1 MEYLYYICKRRIKLD
16 EMDYTIKAL
25 SNKRRNIT
33 EKEREIIKR
42 ALPAYQLVLGQ
53 YEKYTDEMKRKDL
66 EKLNKENTNSLNS
79 LNPFDVDMSE
89 DKTYEPTLEDTKTFV
104 YSAWAE
110 AVANVQTP
118 FVSASPVKK
127 SIRKQV
133 FRDVQKG
140 KYLNKK
146 VKDIMNDFI
155 LKLSGNVKVVNEEK

>member
-1 MEYLYYICKRRIKLD
+1 
-16 EMDYTIKAL
+16 MDYTIKTL
-25 SNKRRNIT
+25 PNKRRNIT
-33 EKEREIIKR
+33 EKESQIIER
-42 ALPAYQLVLGQ
+42 ALSAYQVVLGQ
-53 YEKYTDEMKRKDL
+53 YEKYTDKMKRKDW
-66 EKLNKENTNSLNS
+66 EKLNKENTNNLNS
-79 LNPFDVDMSE
+79 LNPFDADMSE

-118 FVSASPVKK
+118 FICASSIKK
-127 SIRKQV
+127 GIRKQA

-155 LKLSGNVKVVNEEK
+155 LKLSGNIKVINKNEENNN

>member
-1 MEYLYYICKRRIKLD
+1 
-16 EMDYTIKAL
+16 MDYTIKTL
-25 SNKRRNIT
+25 PNKRRNIT
-33 EKEREIIKR
+33 EKEREIIER
-42 ALPAYQLVLGQ
+42 ALPAYQVVLGQ
-53 YEKYTDEMKRKDL
+53 YEKYTDDMKRKDL
-66 EKLNKENTNSLNS
+66 EKLNKENTNNLNS
-79 LNPFDVDMSE
+79 LNPFDIDMSE

-118 FVSASPVKK
+118 FICASSIKK
-127 SIRKQV
+127 GIRKQA

-155 LKLSGNVKVVNEEK
+155 LKLSGNIKVINKNEENNN

>member
-1 MEYLYYICKRRIKLD
+1 
-16 EMDYTIKAL
+16 MDYTIKTL
-25 SNKRRNIT
+25 PNKRRNIT
-33 EKEREIIKR
+33 EKEREIIER
-42 ALPAYQLVLGQ
+42 ALSAYQVVLGQ
-53 YEKYTDEMKRKDL
+53 YEKYTDDMKRKDL
-66 EKLNKENTNSLNS
+66 EKLNKENTNNLNS
-79 LNPFDVDMSE
+79 LNPFVIDMSE

-118 FVSASPVKK
+118 FICASSIKK
-127 SIRKQV
+127 GIRKQA

-155 LKLSGNVKVVNEEK
+155 LKLSGNIKVINKNEENNN

>member
-1 MEYLYYICKRRIKLD
+1 
-16 EMDYTIKAL
+16 MDYTIKTL
-25 SNKRRNIT
+25 PNKRRNIT
-33 EKEREIIKR
+33 EKEREIIER
-42 ALPAYQLVLGQ
+42 ALSAYQVVLGQ

-79 LNPFDVDMSE
+79 LNPFDIDMSE
-89 DKTYEPTLEDTKTFV
+89 EKTYEPTLEDTQIFV

-118 FVSASPVKK
+118 FGCAAPLRKT
-127 SIRKQV
+127 IRKQA

-155 LKLSGNVKVVNEEK
+155 LKLSGNIKVRNKNEENNN

>member
-1 MEYLYYICKRRIKLD
+1 MG
-16 EMDYTIKAL
+16 YTIKTL
-25 SNKRRNIT
+25 PNKRRNIT
-33 EKEREIIKR
+33 EKESQIIER
-42 ALPAYQLVLGQ
+42 ALSAYQVVLGQ
-53 YEKYTDEMKRKDL
+53 YEKYTDEMKRKDW
-66 EKLNKENTNSLNS
+66 EKLNKQNTNNLIS
-79 LNPFDVDMSE
+79 LNPFDIDMSE

-118 FVSASPVKK
+118 FICASSIKK
-127 SIRKQV
+127 GIRKQA

-155 LKLSGNVKVVNEEK
+155 LKLSGNIKVINKNEENNN

>member
-1 MEYLYYICKRRIKLD
+1 MKL
-16 EMDYTIKAL
+16 EI
-25 SNKRRNIT
+25 NNIPSKSKNVT
-33 EKEREIIKR
+33 EKDREIINR
-42 ALPAYQLVLGQ
+42 ALFSYQIVLGQ
-53 YEKYTDEMKRKDL
+53 YEKYTDEMKQKDL
-66 EKLNKENTNSLNS
+66 EKLNKENTNNLNL

-118 FVSASPVKK
+118 FVCASSIKK
-127 SIRKQV
+127 GIRKQA

-140 KYLNKK
+140 KYINKK

-155 LKLSGNVKVVNEEK
+155 LKLSGNVKVISEEK

>member
-1 MEYLYYICKRRIKLD
+1 
-16 EMDYTIKAL
+16 MDYTIKTIP
-25 SNKRRNIT
+25 NKRRNIT
-33 EKEREIIKR
+33 EKEREIIER
-42 ALPAYQLVLGQ
+42 ALSAYQVVLGQ
-53 YEKYTDEMKRKDL
+53 YEKYTDKMKRKDW
-66 EKLNKENTNSLNS
+66 EKLNKENTNNLNS
-79 LNPFDVDMSE
+79 LNPFNIDMSE

-118 FVSASPVKK
+118 FICASSIKK
-127 SIRKQV
+127 GIRKQA

-155 LKLSGNVKVVNEEK
+155 LKLSGNIKVINKNEENNN

>member
-1 MEYLYYICKRRIKLD
+1 
-16 EMDYTIKAL
+16 MDYTIKTL
-25 SNKRRNIT
+25 PNKRRNIT
-33 EKEREIIKR
+33 EKESQIIER
-42 ALPAYQLVLGQ
+42 ALSAYQVVLGQ
-53 YEKYTDEMKRKDL
+53 YEKYTDKMKRKDW
-66 EKLNKENTNSLNS
+66 EKLNKENTNNLNS

-118 FVSASPVKK
+118 FICASSIKK
-127 SIRKQV
+127 GIRKQA

-155 LKLSGNVKVVNEEK
+155 LKLSGNIKVRNKNEENNN

>member
-1 MEYLYYICKRRIKLD
+1 
-16 EMDYTIKAL
+16 MDYTIKTL
-25 SNKRRNIT
+25 PNKRRNIT
-33 EKEREIIKR
+33 EKESQIIER
-42 ALPAYQLVLGQ
+42 ALSAYQVVLGQ
-53 YEKYTDEMKRKDL
+53 YEKYTDKMKRKDW
-66 EKLNKENTNSLNS
+66 EKLNKENTNNLNS
-79 LNPFDVDMSE
+79 LNPFDADMSE

-118 FVSASPVKK
+118 FICASSIKK
-127 SIRKQV
+127 GIRKQA

-155 LKLSGNVKVVNEEK
+155 LKLSGNIKVRNKNEENNN

>member
-1 MEYLYYICKRRIKLD
+1 
-16 EMDYTIKAL
+16 MDYTIKTL
-25 SNKRRNIT
+25 PNKRRNIT
-33 EKEREIIKR
+33 EKESQIIER
-42 ALPAYQLVLGQ
+42 ALSAYQVVLGQ
-53 YEKYTDEMKRKDL
+53 YEKYTDKMKRKDW
-66 EKLNKENTNSLNS
+66 EKLNKENTNDLKL
-79 LNPFDVDMSE
+79 LNPFDIDMSE

-118 FVSASPVKK
+118 FICASSIKK
-127 SIRKQV
+127 GIRKQA

-155 LKLSGNVKVVNEEK
+155 LKLSGNIKVINKNEENNN

>member
-1 MEYLYYICKRRIKLD
+1 
-16 EMDYTIKAL
+16 MDYTIKTL
-25 SNKRRNIT
+25 PNKRRNIT
-33 EKEREIIKR
+33 EKEREIIER
-42 ALPAYQLVLGQ
+42 ALSAYQVVLGQ
-53 YEKYTDEMKRKDL
+53 YEKYTDKMKRKDW
-66 EKLNKENTNSLNS
+66 EKLNKENTNNLIS

-118 FVSASPVKK
+118 FICASSIKK
-127 SIRKQV
+127 GIRKQA

-155 LKLSGNVKVVNEEK
+155 LKLSGNIKVINKNEENNN

>member
-1 MEYLYYICKRRIKLD
+1 ME
-16 EMDYTIKAL
+16 YTIKTL
-25 SNKRRNIT
+25 SSKRRNIT
-33 EKEREIIKR
+33 EKESEIIKR
-42 ALPAYQLVLGQ
+42 ALPSYQVVLGQ

-66 EKLNKENTNSLNS
+66 EKLNKENANNLSS

-118 FVSASPVKK
+118 FVCASSVKK
-127 SIRKQV
+127 GIRKQA

-155 LKLSGNVKVVNEEK
+155 LKLSGNVKVENKNEEK